1 MKKIGIN
8 LIPFLLTIFIIYLS
22 YNGQL
27 WLNFWATLNI
37 SPVIPPFSD
46 LDSILKTLLSRN
58 FGFNV
63 YLENPYDP
71 THGVYLYP
79 SIWLDIFEFLKLST
93 QIYFKAFN
101 FIIIFIY
108 FFIIQDLYIKNTKK
122 IFRIFMIIFFFST
135 TNFLILERLNIEIII
150 FSLIYFAT
158 ISKNYFLKVFFFIF
172 ALAGKVFPIFSIFL
186 FIKNKKQFLLIFVL
200 SFSYLLFIR
209 EEIYFMSVNIIE
221 YARIFAYG
229 SGSVAKAMYY
239 FSKEYNLFINDEN
252 YIYLKL
258 SIVFLFA
265 TIAIILIKINFVFG
279 KKKLHKDMNLEDRLF
294 LAGGGIYLG
303 TFIFSANVDY
313 RLVFLL
319 LTFTYILN
327 INNLLI
333 KYIYIFSCTMIFNS
347 FFFEIQGGDPYS
359 IRYYNVASFIYSLKF
374 IIFVIICYYFGSVI
388 NKYLKIN
395 PKKINFNI

>member
-265 TIAIILIKINFVFG
+265 TIAIILIKINFIFG

>member
-22 YNGQL
+22 YNSEL
-27 WLNFWATLNI
+27 WLNFWATLSI

-63 YLENPYDP
+63 YLENPHDP

-108 FFIIQDLYIKNTKK
+108 FFIIQDLYIKN
-122 IFRIFMIIFFFST
+122 
-135 TNFLILERLNIEIII
+135 
-150 FSLIYFAT
+150 
-158 ISKNYFLKVFFFIF
+158 YFLKVFFFIF

-186 FIKNKKQFLLIFVL
+186 FIKNKKEFLLILVL

-258 SIVFLFA
+258 SIIFLFA
-265 TIAIILIKINFVFG
+265 TIAIILIKINFIFG
-279 KKKLHKDMNLEDRLF
+279 KKQLHKDMNLEDRLF

-347 FFFEIQGGDPYS
+347 FFF
-359 IRYYNVASFIYSLKF
+359 
-374 IIFVIICYYFGSVI
+374 
-388 NKYLKIN
+388 
-395 PKKINFNI
+395 

>member
-8 LIPFLLTIFIIYLS
+8 LLPFLLTIFIIYLS
-22 YNGQL
+22 YNAEL
-27 WLNFWATLNI
+27 WLNFWSTLSI

-63 YLENPYDP
+63 YLENPHDP

-93 QIYFKAFN
+93 RIYFKAFN

-108 FFIIQDLYIKNTKK
+108 FFIIQDLYIKNSKK
-122 IFRIFMIIFFFST
+122 IFRIFIIIFFFST

-150 FSLIYFAT
+150 FSFIYFAT
-158 ISKNYFLKVFFFIF
+158 ISKNYFLKVLFFIS

-186 FIKNKKQFLLIFVL
+186 FIQNKKQFLIILFL
-200 SFSYLLFIR
+200 SFAYLLFIR

-229 SGSVAKAMYY
+229 SGSVTKAMYY

-265 TIAIILIKINFVFG
+265 TIAIILIKINFIFG
-279 KKKLHKDMNLEDRLF
+279 KKQLHKDMNLEDRLF

-359 IRYYNVASFIYSLKF
+359 IRYYIVASFIYSLKF

>member
-22 YNGQL
+22 YNSEL
-27 WLNFWATLNI
+27 WLNFWATLSI

-63 YLENPYDP
+63 YLENPHDP

-79 SIWLDIFEFLKLST
+79 SIWLDIFQFLILST

-108 FFIIQDLYIKNTKK
+108 FFIIQDLYIKNSKK
-122 IFRIFMIIFFFST
+122 IFRIFIIIFFFST

-150 FSLIYFAT
+150 FSLVYFAT

-186 FIKNKKQFLLIFVL
+186 FIKNKKEFLLILVL

-258 SIVFLFA
+258 SIIFLFA
-265 TIAIILIKINFVFG
+265 TIAIILIKINFIFG
-279 KKKLHKDMNLEDRLF
+279 KKQLHKDMNLEDRLF

-359 IRYYNVASFIYSLKF
+359 IRYYIVASFIYSLKF

-388 NKYLKIN
+388 NKYLKIS

>member
-1 MKKIGIN
+1 M
-8 LIPFLLTIFIIYLS
+8 
-22 YNGQL
+22 
-27 WLNFWATLNI
+27 
-37 SPVIPPFSD
+37 
-46 LDSILKTLLSRN
+46 
-58 FGFNV
+58 
-63 YLENPYDP
+63 
-71 THGVYLYP
+71 
-79 SIWLDIFEFLKLST
+79 
-93 QIYFKAFN
+93 
-101 FIIIFIY
+101 
-108 FFIIQDLYIKNTKK
+108 
-122 IFRIFMIIFFFST
+122 
-135 TNFLILERLNIEIII
+135 
-150 FSLIYFAT
+150 
-158 ISKNYFLKVFFFIF
+158 
-172 ALAGKVFPIFSIFL
+172 
-186 FIKNKKQFLLIFVL
+186 VL

-258 SIVFLFA
+258 SIIFLFA
-265 TIAIILIKINFVFG
+265 TIAIILIKINFIFG
-279 KKKLHKDMNLEDRLF
+279 KKQLHKDMNLEDRLF

-359 IRYYNVASFIYSLKF
+359 IRYYIVASFIYSLKF

-388 NKYLKIN
+388 NKYLKIS